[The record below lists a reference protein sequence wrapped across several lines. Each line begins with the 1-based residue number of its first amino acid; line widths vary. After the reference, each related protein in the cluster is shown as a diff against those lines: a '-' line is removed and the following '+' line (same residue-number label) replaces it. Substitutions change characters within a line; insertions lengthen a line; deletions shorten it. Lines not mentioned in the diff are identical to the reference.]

1 MSGQL
6 VLSKGHTVHI
16 KGLSIVWTII
26 GVEPGFALVC
36 SPEHH
41 ISQCSLIFLRAGL
54 KDGTITI
61 ERGES

>member
-16 KGLSIVWTII
+16 KGLSIVWTVIS
-26 GVEPGFALVC
+26 VEPQFAVVL
-36 SPEHH
+36 SPQHLLSH
-41 ISQCSLIFLRAGL
+41 CSLDFLKAGL

-61 ERGES
+61 ERHES